1 MCIVGTIWPSRYL
14 WSLAMFTSSLVA
26 EKTWSFSEPGQ
37 AKEHSTSGQPCSLVL
52 SEGQPCPLVLSEV
65 RGTTQCEE
73 CDEARAGPPFQ
84 RDSLHYRPPGRRQT
98 CEPTEALPL
107 ACNGAVHLGATRPQP
122 LRGPLPGIAQGGPG
136 VPASVERAPRKRG
149 GLPCGPHVAIPWP
162 QVASLGAPLVAV
174 PRGSLRVVVPRGAP
188 RIVLRADPAGS
199 VPRGGVGRNGG
210 AVSAHVLR
218 GHQISLRPSHEVT
231 QDGGLHGPQTH

>member
-1 MCIVGTIWPSRYL
+1 MSCT
-14 WSLAMFTSSLVA
+14 T
-26 EKTWSFSEPGQ
+26 
-37 AKEHSTSGQPCSLVL
+37 
-52 SEGQPCPLVLSEV
+52 GQPCPLVLSEV

-73 CDEARAGPPFQ
+73 CNEARASPPFQ

-98 CEPTEALPL
+98 CEQTDGGRRQTCEQTEALPQ
-107 ACNGAVHLGATRPQP
+107 ACNGAVYFGATRPQP

-174 PRGSLRVVVPRGAP
+174 PRGSLRVVVPCVSGLAEAPRRPRREAPETAEACRGA
-188 RIVLRADPAGS
+188 RLLINC
-199 VPRGGVGRNGG
+199 RGE
-210 AVSAHVLR
+210 LD
-218 GHQISLRPSHEVT
+218 IYY
-231 QDGGLHGPQTH
+231 